1 MTLLI
6 LKLSSLVGRLSV
18 QNLPLEQRETILR
31 EIQNLIADY
40 FQGQD
45 KKEID

>member
-6 LKLSSLVGRLSV
+6 LKLSSLIGRLSV
-18 QNLPLEQRETILR
+18 QNLTNEQRESILR

-40 FQGQD
+40 FQRQG
-45 KKEID
+45 KKE

>member
-6 LKLSSLVGRLSV
+6 IKLSSLIGRLSV
-18 QNLPLEQRETILR
+18 QNMTLEQREGILR
-31 EIQNLIADY
+31 EIESLIADY
-40 FQGQD
+40 FQRQD